1 MSHVLS
7 MDSIDRVVLNDDPDP
22 RKSSTN
28 MLLTEHVDGLTP
40 GLDCI
45 GERESFLNGYGS
57 VWAWLSIVRDLRPL
71 VMVR

>member
-1 MSHVLS
+1 

-57 VWAWLSIVRDLRPL
+57 V
-71 VMVR
+71 